1 MSLCLCVGLGNP
13 GPRYAM
19 TRHNM
24 GWLDIDAL
32 LEHLKVSTE
41 ATFACSAMLWG
52 PLSWKEKELVLLKP
66 VTYMNLSGKAVKAAS
81 ARFRVPA
88 EHILVIYDD
97 VALPFGRLRLRAAG
111 SAGGHHGMAS
121 VLGAMGTL
129 TVPRLR
135 IGIGSPA
142 DGDVASWVLSDF
154 ADEELAQLPEVMS
167 RCVQAVEAWLSM
179 DMDRAIS
186 YVNDKLR
193 GGSS

>member
-1 MSLCLCVGLGNP
+1 MSLRLCVGLGNP

-24 GWLDIDAL
+24 GWLAIDAL

-81 ARFRVPA
+81 ARFRIPA

-154 ADEELAQLPEVMS
+154 ADEELAQLPEVMG

-179 DMDRAIS
+179 DMERAIS

>member
-1 MSLCLCVGLGNP
+1 MSLRLCVGLGNP

-24 GWLDIDAL
+24 GWLAIDAL
-32 LEHLKVSTE
+32 LEHLGVSTR
-41 ATFACSAMLWG
+41 AALACSAMLWG

-81 ARFRVPA
+81 ARFRIPA
-88 EHILVIYDD
+88 ECILVIYDD

-154 ADEELAQLPEVMS
+154 ADEELAQLPEVMG

-179 DMDRAIS
+179 DMERAIS

>member
-1 MSLCLCVGLGNP
+1 VSLRLCVGLGNP

-24 GWLDIDAL
+24 GWLAIDAL
-32 LEHLKVSTE
+32 LEHLEVSAE

-52 PLSWKEKELVLLKP
+52 PLSWKERELLLLKP
-66 VTYMNLSGKAVKAAS
+66 ITYMNLSGKAVKAAS
-81 ARFRVPA
+81 ARFSVPA

-121 VLGAMGTL
+121 ILGAMGTL
-129 TVPRLR
+129 AVPRLR

-154 ADEELAQLPEVMS
+154 VDEELAQLPEVMS
-167 RCVQAVEAWLSM
+167 RCVQAVEAWFSM
-179 DMDRAIS
+179 DVERAVS
-186 YVNDKLR
+186 YVNDRLR

>member
-24 GWLDIDAL
+24 GWLAIDAL

-154 ADEELAQLPEVMS
+154 SDEELAQLPEVMG

-179 DMDRAIS
+179 DMERAIS

>member
-1 MSLCLCVGLGNP
+1 MSLRLCVGLGNP

-24 GWLDIDAL
+24 GWLAIDAL
-32 LEHLKVSTE
+32 LEHLGVSTE
-41 ATFACSAMLWG
+41 VAFACSAMLWG

-81 ARFRVPA
+81 ARFRIPA

-154 ADEELAQLPEVMS
+154 ADEELAQLPEVMG

-179 DMDRAIS
+179 DMERAIS